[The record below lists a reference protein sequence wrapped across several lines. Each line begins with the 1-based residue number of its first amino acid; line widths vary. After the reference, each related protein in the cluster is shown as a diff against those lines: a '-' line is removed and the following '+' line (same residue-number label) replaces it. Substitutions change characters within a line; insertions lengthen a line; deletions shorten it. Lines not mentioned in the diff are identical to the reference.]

1 MSINLTTQGL
11 LELYSSKKKEQRKLD
26 EFVQNLRDQLVL
38 AAKMGEFDEY
48 LDGETYRLPGLTL
61 TPTKRKTV
69 VYSQAVRDLQEQ
81 EVFLGVATEKVT
93 ESFTV
98 KLVDG

>member
-1 MSINLTTQGL
+1 MSLNLTTDGL
-11 LELYSSKKKEQRKLD
+11 LDLYASKTKERRKLD
-26 EFVQNLRDQLVL
+26 VLVQDLKKQIIL

-48 LDGETYRLPGLTL
+48 LDGETYRLPKLTL

-81 EVFLGVATEKVT
+81 EIFLGVATEKVT